1 MGLKKFSL
9 LICASISTAVLS
21 GCASIVSRSEYPVV
35 ISTNAPGAT
44 VVVRE
49 PSSGLVLGK
58 GPAPFSTKL
67 KAGTGFFESATYF
80 CEVIDDKNK
89 KQVRPINS
97 RLDAWFLGNFII
109 GGVIGMAVDG
119 ITGAMFKLDEHVYVH
134 FSEYDK

>member
-1 MGLKKFSL
+1 MRLKKLFL
-9 LICASISTAVLS
+9 LICFSISIAVLT

-35 ISTNAPGAT
+35 ITTNAHRAT

-49 PSSGLVLGK
+49 PSSGIVLGK
-58 GPAPFSTKL
+58 GPTPFYTKL
-67 KAGTGFFESATYF
+67 KAGAGFFESAYYL

-89 KQVRPINS
+89 KQVRSINS
-97 RLDAWFLGNFII
+97 RLDSWFLGNFIL